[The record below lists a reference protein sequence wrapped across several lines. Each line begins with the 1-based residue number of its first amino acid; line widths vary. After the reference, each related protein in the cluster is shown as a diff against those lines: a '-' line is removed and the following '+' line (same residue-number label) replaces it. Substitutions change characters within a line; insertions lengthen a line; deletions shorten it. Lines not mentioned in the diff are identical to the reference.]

1 VQAPQVDG
9 PTWASQSAFEL
20 SHFVHEDVVVVSSSD
35 TDEALEFLML
45 ESERG
50 DSPCPALN
58 DMQMTLSESSTGSE
72 WFKDWLEA
80 NDMVA
85 NIYVAL
91 TAEA

>member
-45 ESERG
+45 RVR
-50 DSPCPALN
+50 AR
-58 DMQMTLSESSTGSE
+58 
-72 WFKDWLEA
+72 
-80 NDMVA
+80 
-85 NIYVAL
+85 
-91 TAEA
+91 